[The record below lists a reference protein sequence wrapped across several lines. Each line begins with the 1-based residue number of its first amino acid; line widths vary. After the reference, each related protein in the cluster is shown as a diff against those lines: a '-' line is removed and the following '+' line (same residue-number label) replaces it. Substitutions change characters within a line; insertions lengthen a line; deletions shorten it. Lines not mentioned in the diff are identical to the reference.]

1 MFIARSVRRTDR
13 APVTNLE
20 RETGFEPATPSLE
33 GWRSTAELFP
43 RCVPLSVVARGRPGP
58 GTGPATV
65 PAPTTTAREMVGRGG
80 FEPPKAFASRFTVCP
95 LWPLGYLPESS
106 GLRREPRQKL
116 ALARGFEPLTHC
128 LQGSCSTPELRQHR
142 QNFTLVLTSPEVK
155 PIWVLLAPA
164 AGAPHSRGSRP
175 PPPRSGSPGAPSW
188 ARSEARRRSGRGG
201 GAVPPPLRRAQGT
214 RLR

>member
-1 MFIARSVRRTDR
+1 MSSLILCAMPGTRV
-13 APVTNLE
+13 E

-43 RCVPLSVVARGRPGP
+43 PMVPPRSMSVK
-58 GTGPATV
+58 
-65 PAPTTTAREMVGRGG
+65 TAQVVVGRGG

-106 GLRREPRQKL
+106 GLRREPPQKL

-155 PIWVLLAPA
+155 PISAPLAPA
-164 AGAPHSRGSRP
+164 AGSPHSRGPRP
-175 PPPRSGSPGAPSW
+175 PP
-188 ARSEARRRSGRGG
+188 
-201 GAVPPPLRRAQGT
+201 
-214 RLR
+214 